1 VALGV
6 TYVGFT
12 AFDTATDRSPTF
24 PVPAKVQE
32 QADPVVPIR
41 DIKLPDVIGSV
52 YAEAETTLKDAGLN
66 VDRKDVPSSE
76 QPETVVE
83 QDPVEGTL
91 VRPDTTVTLSVSRAP
106 VELPNVVRQDVK
118 AAQATLEDLG
128 FAVEIS
134 PQVVSDPS
142 QVDVVL
148 EQFPSG
154 EAQAGATVTL
164 TVGTLP
170 AITVPTTTS
179 P

>member
-1 VALGV
+1 
-6 TYVGFT
+6 
-12 AFDTATDRSPTF
+12 
-24 PVPAKVQE
+24 
-32 QADPVVPIR
+32 
-41 DIKLPDVIGSV
+41 
-52 YAEAETTLKDAGLN
+52 LKDAGLN

-106 VELPNVVRQDVK
+106 VELPNVVQQDVK

-154 EAQAGATVTL
+154 EVQAGATVTL